1 MNRDLGPWARRG
13 LTVACALGCLAAGGC
28 GSGGPGGD
36 VPEPDPDRDGC
47 IPYDYYAEGAVPVR
61 TVAGWTGG
69 LVTAVDAEDGLA
81 VLASAYGG
89 LRVLDVSDPAAP
101 RLLGAAPCLAAFD
114 VDLQGSLAAVAGGND
129 GFALFD
135 LSDPALP
142 QLLVRIVVSGGE
154 STSFT
159 DAVLLDGSRLFV
171 SGFHRQLVSY
181 DISDPRRPRERG
193 RQVLDRPGA
202 LAVDGKRLF
211 AGARAVFTVGADGRL
226 THDQDLGQGAAEDLV
241 VSGPLLHAAV
251 EGGLATFDLS
261 EPDTVVLA
269 DLRTLSR
276 ARCLAAAG
284 PLVFVGT
291 SPPGARLM
299 VFEFAGGEAPLLR
312 TDAPATGYVAFYGLA
327 HVDGVLLAGD
337 RWLRTIDVGDPAHPV
352 FAPAPR
358 EPAIPQGLAV
368 SGDHAVVVDA
378 AQASVYALGEVAADR
393 PAEVHDVGESIL
405 HLAAGRGRVYLV
417 RNANGLLVLDPAAGG
432 APPVLRHP
440 GVRFGMLAVGDSLL
454 VTGYGGTLR
463 VYDLTDPDAPRF
475 TGALD
480 FADYVRQVAVAGDR
494 VLVSLAAAQLVLV
507 DVSDP
512 AQPVEIA
519 RDIAGLQVQDS
530 AAVAWADGFGLDYHV
545 DGTLRVVRP
554 DAEGRLQ
561 TVFALASEGEAR
573 GLELRGPVAYA
584 LSGLPWGGA
593 SHLTVL
599 DLTDPARISV
609 IGRADQPDAV
619 VTHLDLAGDYA
630 YALTAGGVLRYWL
643 DCRSLD

>member
-1 MNRDLGPWARRG
+1 M
-13 LTVACALGCLAAGGC
+13 
-28 GSGGPGGD
+28 
-36 VPEPDPDRDGC
+36 
-47 IPYDYYAEGAVPVR
+47 
-61 TVAGWTGG
+61 
-69 LVTAVDAEDGLA
+69 
-81 VLASAYGG
+81 
-89 LRVLDVSDPAAP
+89 
-101 RLLGAAPCLAAFD
+101 
-114 VDLQGSLAAVAGGND
+114 
-129 GFALFD
+129 
-135 LSDPALP
+135 
-142 QLLVRIVVSGGE
+142 
-154 STSFT
+154 
-159 DAVLLDGSRLFV
+159 
-171 SGFHRQLVSY
+171 
-181 DISDPRRPRERG
+181 
-193 RQVLDRPGA
+193 
-202 LAVDGKRLF
+202 
-211 AGARAVFTVGADGRL
+211 
-226 THDQDLGQGAAEDLV
+226 
-241 VSGPLLHAAV
+241 
-251 EGGLATFDLS
+251 
-261 EPDTVVLA
+261 
-269 DLRTLSR
+269 
-276 ARCLAAAG
+276 
-284 PLVFVGT
+284 
-291 SPPGARLM
+291 
-299 VFEFAGGEAPLLR
+299 FEFGGGEAPLLR
-312 TDAPATGYVAFYGLA
+312 ADTPASGYVAFYGLT

-358 EPAIPQGLAV
+358 EPAVPQGLAV
-368 SGDHAVVVDA
+368 RGDHAVVVDA
-378 AQASVYALGEVAADR
+378 ALASVYALGDVAADR
-393 PAEVHDVGESIL
+393 PAAVHDVGESIL

-463 VYDLTDPDAPRF
+463 VYDLADPDAPRF
-475 TGALD
+475 TGELD

-494 VLVSLAAAQLVLV
+494 VLVSLASAQLVLV

-512 AQPVEIA
+512 SQPVEIA

-530 AAVAWADGFGLDYHV
+530 AAVAWADSFGLDYHI

-573 GLELRGPVAYA
+573 GLEVRGPVAYT

-599 DLTDPARISV
+599 DLSDPARISV